1 MEDRTVQKTSTVKL
15 KMFHRAVDLKFK
27 DGTLLELTFQDGKV
41 IQYNMAVL
49 FDKYPQLCALK
60 DRELFE
66 SGKLMG
72 LGIIWNDDLDIE
84 TETIYEEGE
93 VVQITKPVVSF
104 VVGNAVAAARARKG
118 LSQKELAE
126 STGIDQ
132 SDLSKIE
139 RGVANPSIGTLNRI
153 AEAMDAELMISIN

>member
-1 MEDRTVQKTSTVKL
+1 
-15 KMFHRAVDLKFK
+15 MFHRAVELKFK

-41 IQYNMAVL
+41 IRYDMAVL

-66 SGKLMG
+66 SGKLVG
-72 LGIIWNDDLDIE
+72 LGIIWNDGIDIE

-93 VVQITKPVVSF
+93 FVQITKPRVSF

-126 STGIDQ
+126 LTGIDQ

-139 RGVANPSIGTLNRI
+139 RGVANPSIGTLSRI
-153 AEAMDAELMISIN
+153 AEAMDAELMVSID

>member
-1 MEDRTVQKTSTVKL
+1 
-15 KMFHRAVDLKFK
+15 MFHRAVDLKYHE
-27 DGTLLELTFQDGKV
+27 GTVLELTFQDGKV
-41 IQYNMAVL
+41 IRYDMVVL

-66 SGKLMG
+66 SGKLTG
-72 LGIIWNDDLDIE
+72 LGIIWNEDLDIE

-93 VVQITKPVVSF
+93 VVRITKPVVSF
-104 VVGNAVAAARARKG
+104 MVGNAIAAARARKG

-139 RGVANPSIGTLNRI
+139 RGLANPSLGTLSRI
-153 AEAMDAELMISIN
+153 ADAMDAELMVSIN

>member
-1 MEDRTVQKTSTVKL
+1 
-15 KMFHRAVDLKFK
+15 
-27 DGTLLELTFQDGKV
+27 
-41 IQYNMAVL
+41 MAVL

-66 SGKLMG
+66 SGKLTG

-93 VVQITKPVVSF
+93 VVRITKPVVSF
-104 VVGNAVAAARARKG
+104 MVGNAIAAARARKG

-126 STGIDQ
+126 ATGIDQ

-139 RGVANPSIGTLNRI
+139 RGLANPSIGTLSRI
-153 AEAMDAELMISIN
+153 ADAMDAELIVSIN